1 MHKNP
6 FFQFLFLLLL
16 VIATL
21 EFIGLDRLWLFVFW
35 WFDLVLHFLGGV
47 WVSGMALWF
56 FFLSGYVQSP
66 PRTVPKVAGVA
77 AASFLIVGTG
87 WEIFEFLA
95 GAIFAT
101 EVEYFFDTATDML
114 IGLLGG
120 VLIAS
125 FFVFH
130 YAQKQKN
137 I

>member
-35 WFDLVLHFLGGV
+35 WFDLVLHFLGGI

-56 FFLSGYVQSP
+56 FFLSGYVKPP
-66 PRTVPKVAGVA
+66 PRTVPKIAGVA
-77 AASFLIVGTG
+77 VASFLFIGTG

-95 GAIFAT
+95 GAIFA
-101 EVEYFFDTATDML
+101 EEAEYFFDTATDML

-125 FFVFH
+125 FFCFSLRT
-130 YAQKQKN
+130 K
-137 I
+137 IEE